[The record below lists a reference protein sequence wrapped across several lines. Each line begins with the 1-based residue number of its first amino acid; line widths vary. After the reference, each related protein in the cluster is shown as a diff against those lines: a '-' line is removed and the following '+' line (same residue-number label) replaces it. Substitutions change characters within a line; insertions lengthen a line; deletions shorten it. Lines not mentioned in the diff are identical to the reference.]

1 MARTRAMGACPRAAG
16 TAPSRHCHVTTMA
29 PAADGLRTPDDWFA
43 LGEAIF
49 AEVVAL
55 LARYGVEL
63 DPALRFE
70 RSEAPTPSYRPSTRT
85 IRFGIPDP
93 TTPKGR
99 LYWYFVQHL
108 VGAPDLPAVQRA
120 MELPLPW
127 AVAHEVAHHLRH
139 HYGAPVDND
148 FVEEQVANC
157 LAIALLE
164 DHPTYRHGLP
174 DLQRWA
180 ATVCERT
187 RAFSPDTVAYLAGD
201 RLEVGEV
208 LVAQGVVE
216 RSTLEDAKDFADATG
231 SPIEDVLLRL
241 KTVSSA
247 ELARARVEQHRSET
261 YFNRRYMASLGEY
274 WLFGTEW
281 LAAYL
286 GRDTRPSLGE
296 ALERYVL
303 TADWEASRRDATRL
317 LLEQAL
323 RGADAQVAAAAAEG
337 LAEVAGDSAVPALVS
352 ALADPRPAVQL
363 AALRIL
369 GALPGGPAAG
379 AVRTRALLAGPD
391 GVRGAAARLL
401 RLAGAAFVL
410 PPDADPT
417 QQAERALASLS
428 DDPAAACQQ
437 LGRLLDGDEPS
448 KLAALEALREAGPGP
463 LAGRVTAHLDAP
475 SERVRAAAARVL
487 GRCSEAGPALVRR
500 LNDDD
505 AEVCLEA
512 RDALR
517 TLGAA
522 AGPALL
528 GIAPSAPE
536 RLRLEALCLAV
547 DLGLATAT
555 SLLDELAGALLMRAS
570 RLARLE
576 TRLLAHPSLALLAQ
590 AAGEE
595 RGRLA
600 RLSLRAFAQA
610 ADPRLWDL
618 AERALDSPDP
628 VHRAAGRRLLGY
640 GLGRGGPARVKL
652 LDPGAPGARAS
663 SVERALGAAIEAE
676 PAIVRAVAAYLVPQL
691 ASPTRARRWLRR
703 LAEDPDRLVRTE
715 AEWAAARPAS
725 PIGAPMLTTVE
736 KLMFLRAIPTFA
748 AADLETL
755 RAAAELLVAQHFAAG
770 EAIVVEG
777 EPGEHLYVVTDGRV
791 AVSVGGRPLHDLGPR
806 QYFGEMALFDGQS
819 RSATVTAAED
829 TTVLRLDRTD
839 FVRLGRQC
847 PDLLIEVIRVLS
859 GRLRGA
865 LATGPA
871 EHPDD
876 DPGVPTV
883 QGTGA

>member
-1 MARTRAMGACPRAAG
+1 
-16 TAPSRHCHVTTMA
+16 MA

-85 IRFGIPDP
+85 IRFGVPDP
-93 TTPKGR
+93 TVPKGR

-108 VGAPDLPAVQRA
+108 VGVPDLPAVQQA

-157 LAIALLE
+157 IAIALLE
-164 DHPTYRHGLP
+164 EYPTFRHGLP

-180 ATVCERT
+180 ATVYERT
-187 RAFSPDTVAYLAGD
+187 RAFSPDTVPYLAGD
-201 RLEVGEV
+201 RLDVGEV
-208 LVAQGVVE
+208 LVAQGIVV
-216 RSTLEDAKDFADATG
+216 RSTWEEAKDLADATG
-231 SPIEDVLLRL
+231 NPIEDVLLRL
-241 KTVSSA
+241 KAVSSVQ
-247 ELARARVEQHRSET
+247 LVQARAAQQRAET

-286 GRDTRPSLGE
+286 ERETRPSLGE

-303 TADWEASRRDATRL
+303 TPDWEASRRDATRL

-323 RGADAQVAAAAAEG
+323 RGADAQVAAAAAQG
-337 LAEVAGDSAVPALVS
+337 LAEVAGESAISTLVAALGDS
-352 ALADPRPAVQL
+352 RPAVQL
-363 AALRIL
+363 AVLRVL
-369 GALPGGPAAG
+369 AALPGGPAAG
-379 AVRTRALLAGPD
+379 AARAKTLLAGTD
-391 GVRGAAARLL
+391 GVGGAAARLL
-401 RLAGAAFVL
+401 RWAGAPLVL
-410 PPDADPT
+410 PSDADPS
-417 QQAERALASLS
+417 QQAEQALASLAGNS
-428 DDPAAACQQ
+428 AAAYRR
-437 LGRLLDGDEPS
+437 LERLLDGNEAS
-448 KLAALEALREAGPGP
+448 KLAALEALWEAGPGP
-463 LAGRVTAHLDAP
+463 LAGRVTAYLDAA
-475 SERVRAAAARVL
+475 SERVRAAAASSLR
-487 GRCSEAGPALVRR
+487 RCPEAGPALVQR
-500 LNDDD
+500 LDDDD
-505 AEVCLEA
+505 AAVRLAA
-512 RDALR
+512 RDALG
-517 TLGAA
+517 TLGTAVA
-522 AGPALL
+522 PALL
-528 GIAPSAPE
+528 GVTTSAPD

-547 DLGLATAT
+547 DLGMTTAL
-555 SLLDELAGALLMRAS
+555 SPLDELAGELLLRAR

-576 TRLLAHPSLALLAQ
+576 TRLLADPSLALLAR

-595 RGRLA
+595 RSRRA
-600 RLSLRAFAQA
+600 RLSLRAFARV

-628 VHRAAGRRLLGY
+628 AQRAAGRRLLAH
-640 GLGRGGPARVKL
+640 GLGRRGAVMVRF
-652 LDPGAPGARAS
+652 LDPRAPGTS
-663 SVERALGAAIEAE
+663 GGSIDRALGTAVEAE
-676 PAIVRAVAAYLVPQL
+676 PAIVRAVAAYLIPQV

-703 LAEDPDRLVRTE
+703 LAADPDRLVRTE

-725 PIGAPMLTTVE
+725 SIGASMLTTVE
-736 KLMFLRAIPTFA
+736 KLMFLRAIPTFV

-755 RAAAELLVAQHFAAG
+755 RAAAELLVAQRFAAG

-777 EPGEHLYVVTDGRV
+777 EPGEHLYVITDGRV
-791 AVSVGGRPLHDLGPR
+791 AVSAGGRALHELGPR
-806 QYFGEMALFDGQS
+806 QYFGEMALFDGQP
-819 RSATVTAAED
+819 RSATVKATED
-829 TTVLRLDRTD
+829 TTVLRLDRAD

-865 LATGPA
+865 LTTGPA
-871 EHPDD
+871 ERPDD
-876 DPGVPTV
+876 DLAEPTAT
-883 QGTGA
+883 GTGE